1 MVIATLSSRSIDDP
15 NKVTILDSGTLYY
28 IDSITG
34 DFKDQEDLKNS
45 AYYRERVSSGEREE
59 LVLTYVRNN
68 KEKKELTLLFDDKDP
83 IRIRTSSLEEFK
95 SEVENSRKLL
105 LNSKKQMFLKSFV
118 INKNLIPTTSATVKM
133 TIDEYRLAKKEGY
146 QVTAKDGEYRIP
158 ISEVLRY
165 RLNHQKLGLMRLL
178 IEDTLEVWKNNLLN
192 MRDEDLYFYSRELR
206 LLINEYNYRKIPR
219 RAVVNLE
226 YDENKLTSSMVIK
239 KDANFKIQTTLGLR
253 KRKIINNLNVA

>member
-15 NKVTILDSGTLYY
+15 SRVTILDSGTLYY

-34 DFKDQEDLKNS
+34 DFKDQEDLKSS
-45 AYYRERVSSGEREE
+45 AYYREKVSNGEREE

-68 KEKKELTLLFDDKDP
+68 KEKKELTLLFDDNVP
-83 IRIRTSSLEEFK
+83 IRIRTSALDEFK

-118 INKNLIPTTSATVKM
+118 NNKNLLPTTSATVKM
-133 TIDEYRLAKKEGY
+133 TIEEYKLAKKEGY
-146 QVTAKDGEYRIP
+146 QVTAHDGEYRIP
-158 ISEVLRY
+158 IIEVLKY

-178 IEDTLEVWKNNLLN
+178 VEDTLEVWKNNLLN

-206 LLINEYNYRKIPR
+206 LVINEYNYRKIPR

-226 YDENKLTSSMVIK
+226 YDESKLTSSMEVN
-239 KDANFKIQTTLGLR
+239 KDANFKIKTTLGLR
-253 KRKIINNLNVA
+253 KRKVINDLKSA